1 MCVCVC
7 AWVSVY
13 VFVFVWDIE
22 RACVNVSLCLWNCV
36 CLSLCECCVC
46 TFVFVFVC
54 VTYIRMWVRVCVFL
68 YSYLCVFASVFN
80 PMERFPDI
88 NPYPSCNH
96 WPVTPLQFSFNR
108 PFLTLTPKED
118 NFNQSLFFTSLL
130 GQTGNISYLLVPFW
144 KLSFVHGAKFEKYCK
159 N

>member
-1 MCVCVC
+1 M
-7 AWVSVY
+7 WVY
-13 VFVFVWDIE
+13 VSGI
-22 RACVNVSLCLWNCV
+22 V

-54 VTYIRMWVRVCVFL
+54 VTYIRMWGRVCVFL

-96 WPVTPLQFSFNR
+96 WPVTPLQFSFDR

-130 GQTGNISYLLVPFW
+130 GQTGKISYLLVPFW
-144 KLSFVHGAKFEKYCK
+144 KLSFVHWAKFEKYCK

>member
-1 MCVCVC
+1 MWVYVSGIVCVSLSMWMLC
-7 AWVSVY
+7 LY
-13 VFVFVWDIE
+13 VCICVRVCYVHKYV
-22 RACVNVSLCLWNCV
+22 RACVCN
-36 CLSLCECCVC
+36 
-46 TFVFVFVC
+46 
-54 VTYIRMWVRVCVFL
+54 L

-144 KLSFVHGAKFEKYCK
+144 KLSFVHGAKFE
-159 N
+159 